1 MTHLRE
7 KKWSVLFFR
16 FLSFHVTFAYQFGL
30 LGRMGNAG
38 WKCSNETHLRVENI
52 NLQSIPDAG
61 WVIWESAG
69 WHSSVSK
76 LLLFLT
82 ACRER
87 RLVRRGDLVLPGDVA
102 AKHMRGQ
109 SSHTDIQLHIYEVS
123 QKYLI
128 LFFMHI
134 FSLDIIQ
141 LESGFISRATFIL
154 IIFLLLRNRRFSL
167 FHTVTQENHSSSLS
181 HLFRPLII
189 QQGLSENRTQSVCSC
204 LTKRHR
210 QRGELYQ
217 LCAPWFWASL
227 SSLNWVTCWW
237 SLASFGIWKPRLA
250 SDVGD
255 WQEEEVSDDRP
266 GFQQEE
272 EDASV
277 WFPGVKSSVFSA
289 AVLKWDGSISLAP
302 GPLREGEAAAGV
314 ETKSCLKPEKYA
326 PELLQPP
333 FSVQCK
339 LNHHGTLFCTH
350 WLPANEP

>member
-1 MTHLRE
+1 M
-7 KKWSVLFFR
+7 
-16 FLSFHVTFAYQFGL
+16 
-30 LGRMGNAG
+30 
-38 WKCSNETHLRVENI
+38 
-52 NLQSIPDAG
+52 
-61 WVIWESAG
+61 IWESAG

-141 LESGFISRATFIL
+141 QESGFFSRVTFIL
-154 IIFLLLRNRRFSL
+154 IIFLLLRNRKFSL

-217 LCAPWFWASL
+217 LCAP
-227 SSLNWVTCWW
+227 
-237 SLASFGIWKPRLA
+237 
-250 SDVGD
+250 
-255 WQEEEVSDDRP
+255 
-266 GFQQEE
+266 
-272 EDASV
+272 
-277 WFPGVKSSVFSA
+277 
-289 AVLKWDGSISLAP
+289 
-302 GPLREGEAAAGV
+302 
-314 ETKSCLKPEKYA
+314 
-326 PELLQPP
+326 
-333 FSVQCK
+333 
-339 LNHHGTLFCTH
+339 
-350 WLPANEP
+350 